1 MLNDRKKKKKSNLRK
16 NSEKLDGVRRILME
30 TQQDINKRKSEASG
44 SENNFQTH
52 FFN

>member
-1 MLNDRKKKKKSNLRK
+1 MQKKKSNLRK
-16 NSEKLDGVRRILME
+16 NSETLDGVRRNLME
-30 TQQDINKRKSEASG
+30 TQQGINKRKNEASG